1 MSGRAGV
8 ALLRRLERTSW
19 LGAALDLLRL
29 HWLVGAIYWVIS
41 KTRKYTG
48 KLVRDAPG
56 PHRFP

>member
-1 MSGRAGV
+1 MAGRAGV
-8 ALLRRLERTSW
+8 ALLRRLDRTTR
-19 LGAALDLLRL
+19 LGAVLDALRL
-29 HWLVGAIYWVIS
+29 YRLVDAIYWVIS